1 MNLDNYFDE
10 TKGYGVLATADSAGK
25 INAAVYARPHFF
37 DENTIAFI
45 MRERLTHANL
55 QSNPHAT
62 YLFIQSGP
70 GYSGKRLYL
79 TKIREEA
86 NDELV
91 ASICRRC
98 DYSMFA
104 EQLTRHVVFF
114 TIDEVLPLIGSGS

>member
-1 MNLDNYFDE
+1 MNLSDYFDN
-10 TKGYGVLATADSAGK
+10 TKGHGVLATADSSGK
-25 INAAVYARPHFF
+25 VNAAVYARPHFF
-37 DENTIAFI
+37 DEHTIAFI

-55 QSNPHAT
+55 QTNPRAT

-79 TKIREEA
+79 TKLREET
-86 NDELV
+86 DEELV

-98 DYSMFA
+98 DYSMFT

-114 TIDEVLPLIGSGS
+114 NIDEVLPLVGSGS